1 MGLNVAVF
9 VPEGIVLA
17 ADSMAFV
24 RTEDEGYFTSSERIF
39 SCLDRFV
46 ISFIGNGY
54 IGDMP
59 YGYIVNNLLSIGLDS
74 NISTAEFAK
83 KTNSFISQFEVEESL
98 SIYVAGID
106 IIANKVIPYLY
117 LLDKGNVIRL
127 NAITEECDAHLFYNY
142 HAVGQSLWI
151 NKLFLPTTFEDTN
164 RQVTEEFVG
173 ANIDFR
179 RFSLDQARS
188 FAAFLV
194 DISAKME
201 VYTQMRPTINQCLS
215 IAILKP
221 FKVPEIIK

>member
-17 ADSMAFV
+17 ADSMAFI
-24 RTEDEGYFTSSERIF
+24 RTEDEGYVSSSERIF

-46 ISFIGNGY
+46 ISFVGNGY
-54 IGDMP
+54 VGDMP
-59 YGYIVNNLLSIGLDS
+59 YGYIVNNLLSTGIDC

-83 KTNSFISQFEVEESL
+83 KTNSFIFQLDVEESL

-127 NAITEECDAHLFYNY
+127 NATTEECDAQLFYNY

-151 NKLFLPTTFEDTN
+151 NKLFLPTTFEDTHW
-164 RQVTEEFVG
+164 QVTEDFAG
-173 ANIDFR
+173 AKIDFR

-194 DISAKME
+194 DTSAKME

-221 FKVPEIIK
+221 FKVPELIK